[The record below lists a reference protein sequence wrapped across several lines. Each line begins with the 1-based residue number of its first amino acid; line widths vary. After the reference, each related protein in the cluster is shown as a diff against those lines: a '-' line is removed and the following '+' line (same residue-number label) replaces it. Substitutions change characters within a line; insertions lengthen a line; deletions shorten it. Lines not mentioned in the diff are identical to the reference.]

1 MAPESSSFA
10 IRDSALV
17 MRGIPS
23 YEDPWRR
30 LSFVLGKPL
39 RPPSHRKLN
48 KTRKIG
54 RTSTAEI
61 DFFSVAFSCATRD
74 ERLQRATVDRDLREN
89 AGHFATVG

>member
-10 IRDSALV
+10 FRDSSLV

-23 YEDPWRR
+23 YEDQWPR

-61 DFFSVAFSCATRD
+61 DFFLLRFPARPGMNVFKGLLSIVICAKT
-74 ERLQRATVDRDLREN
+74 LVILRR
-89 AGHFATVG
+89 